1 MVKYSM
7 NKNYLAFQKLR
18 LSNNRRFKP
27 GEYIIVVGGKLF
39 KKGKNLAKILN
50 EAKKKHP
57 SETPLIA
64 KVPKK
69 AVFVFFYD

>member
-1 MVKYSM
+1 M
-7 NKNYLAFQKLR
+7 NKNFQAFQKLR
-18 LSNNRRFKP
+18 LSNSRKFRP

-39 KKGKNLAKILN
+39 KKGKNLAKILD
-50 EAKKKHP
+50 EAKKRYP

-64 KVPKK
+64 KVPQK